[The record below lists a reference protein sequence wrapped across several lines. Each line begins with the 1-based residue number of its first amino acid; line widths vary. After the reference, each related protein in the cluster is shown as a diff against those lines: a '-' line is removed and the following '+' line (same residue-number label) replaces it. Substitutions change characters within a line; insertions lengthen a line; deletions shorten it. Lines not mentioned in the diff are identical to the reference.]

1 MKKKIENNG
10 LSFIF
15 IAVFIISTVLF
26 SLSGQVG
33 PFINSNLIIAIFFIV
48 IMGISGLFILTLM
61 IKLKKIYENVQ
72 DSISFLNEIDP
83 LNVDMEF
90 SKISNYFKNSI
101 LKHSWEQFDKSI
113 RKIKCSSNEEGEV
126 QIKYFSTVDANYYF
140 NEDLMIGQ
148 INSRLHNYIPSLMTA
163 IGIFGTFLGLVIG
176 LQNLDL
182 SEVENTK
189 RSISLLIAGVKISFK
204 SSLYGVAYSIILT
217 FYQKTYMGYLD
228 NYISKLALKLD
239 KLFPMNTQE
248 DGVKEIYI
256 ELEKQTSSLQKLA
269 TDFAEEV
276 GKKLDN
282 SFKENFT
289 PTFYK
294 LTETTEKLVNIVQ
307 NNSIA
312 EEVGKKLDNSLKE
325 NLTPTFYKLIETTE
339 KLVNIAQNNNIA
351 EDVGEKFN
359 SSIQQNLG
367 PSLEKLGSA
376 TERLVTISENSNE
389 NAISALMQ
397 NMGEMF
403 STATNGEMERL
414 KNSLGEITSKNEHMF
429 NKFSDSIEKVQQM
442 IDSQEKIIAETN
454 SSANHIEKTNN
465 NVQSVTKELEEI
477 IIKLSQYSQTQQL
490 SNDDY
495 RILLGEIKQQIDY
508 QNHYNEI
515 SSNLLKE
522 NNNSLQ
528 MQKQIFNDL
537 NETTRNLNIF
547 NNEFKPVL
555 DNIKA
560 NLGNFSELSIS
571 VNERFVNTFSKLQ
584 EHYNSINGSIEGV
597 FGVLS
602 TSVEQIKEDV
612 IGNIREVNEQFLDIT
627 GQLNMFT
634 KTSSNLTLSFQEFAS
649 SQESSQT
656 LWKTYKESFDS
667 LNTEIKDGVTDYT
680 INVKNSLSDIFKQY
694 DDHISSVLG
703 SFDNSIEQLRETIEE
718 LSEVNSEEIKG
729 EKVNA
734 Y

>member
-1 MKKKIENNG
+1 MKEKIKSNA
-10 LSFIF
+10 LSIIF
-15 IAVFIISTVLF
+15 ITVYIISTLLF
-26 SLSGQVG
+26 SLNGKVG
-33 PFINSNLIIAIFFIV
+33 PFKNSNLIIAIFFIV

-61 IKLKKIYENVQ
+61 IKLKKIYKNVQ
-72 DSISFLNEIDP
+72 DSISFLNEIEP
-83 LNVDMEF
+83 LNVDMDF
-90 SKISNYFKNSI
+90 NRISNHFKNSI
-101 LKHSWEQFDKSI
+101 LKDSWQQFDKSI
-113 RKIKCSSNEEGEV
+113 RRIKSGSNEEGEAQV
-126 QIKYFSTVDANYYF
+126 KYFSTVDANYYF

-189 RSISLLIAGVKISFK
+189 KSISLLIAGVKISFK

-228 NYISKLALKLD
+228 NYITKLALKLD
-239 KLFPMNTQE
+239 NLFPMNTQE

-269 TDFAEEV
+269 TDFAEE
-276 GKKLDN
+276 
-282 SFKENFT
+282 
-289 PTFYK
+289 
-294 LTETTEKLVNIVQ
+294 I
-307 NNSIA
+307 
-312 EEVGKKLDNSLKE
+312 GKKLDNSLKE

-359 SSIQQNLG
+359 SAIQQNLG
-367 PSLEKLGSA
+367 PTLEKLGSA

-403 STATNGEMERL
+403 STATNAEMERL
-414 KNSLGEITSKNEHMF
+414 KNSLGEITSKNESMF
-429 NKFSDSIEKVQQM
+429 DKFSDSIGKVQQM

-454 SSANHIEKTNN
+454 SSATHIEKTNN
-465 NVQSVTKELEEI
+465 NVESVTKELEEI
-477 IIKLSQYSQTQQL
+477 IMKLSQYSQTQQL

-495 RILLGEIKQQIDY
+495 RVLLGEIKQQIDY
-508 QNHYNEI
+508 QNQYNEM

-522 NNNSLQ
+522 NYNSLQ

-537 NETTRNLNIF
+537 NETTKNLNIF
-547 NNEFKPVL
+547 NNDFKPVL
-555 DNIKA
+555 DNIKD

-571 VNERFVNTFSKLQ
+571 INERFINTFSKLQ
-584 EHYNSINGSIEGV
+584 EHYDSINGSIDGV
-597 FGVLS
+597 FGVLNM
-602 TSVEQIKEDV
+602 SVEQLKEDV
-612 IGNIREVNEQFLDIT
+612 LGNIREVNEQFFDIT
-627 GQLNMFT
+627 GQLNVFT
-634 KTSSNLTLSFQEFAS
+634 KTSSNLTLSFQEFAA
-649 SQESSQT
+649 SQESSQV

-703 SFDNSIEQLRETIEE
+703 SFDNSIEQLKETIEE
-718 LSEVNSEEIKG
+718 LSEVNSEEGKG

>member
-1 MKKKIENNG
+1 MKKKIESNG

-61 IKLKKIYENVQ
+61 IKLKKIYRNVQ

-90 SKISNYFKNSI
+90 SRISTHFKNSI
-101 LKHSWEQFDKSI
+101 LKDSWQQFDKSI
-113 RKIKCSSNEEGEV
+113 RRIKGSCNEDGEA

-189 RSISLLIAGVKISFK
+189 KSISLLIAGVKISFK

-282 SFKENFT
+282 S
-289 PTFYK
+289 
-294 LTETTEKLVNIVQ
+294 
-307 NNSIA
+307 
-312 EEVGKKLDNSLKE
+312 LKE

-339 KLVNIAQNNNIA
+339 KLVNIAKNNNIA

-359 SSIQQNLG
+359 LSIQQNLG

-389 NAISALMQ
+389 NAISALLQ

-454 SSANHIEKTNN
+454 SSATHIEKTNN

-508 QNHYNEI
+508 QNQYNEM

-555 DNIKA
+555 DNIKG

-571 VNERFVNTFSKLQ
+571 INERFINTFSKLQ

-634 KTSSNLTLSFQEFAS
+634 KTSSNLTLSFQEFAT
-649 SQESSQT
+649 SQQSSQT

>member
-1 MKKKIENNG
+1 MRKKIESNG
-10 LSFIF
+10 LSLVF
-15 IAVFIISTVLF
+15 IAVFIISTILF

-33 PFINSNLIIAIFFIV
+33 PFMNSNLTIAIFFTV
-48 IMGISGLFILTLM
+48 IMGISGLFIVILM
-61 IKLKKIYENVQ
+61 LKLKKISKSVQ
-72 DSISFLNEIDP
+72 DSISFLNGLDRLNIDA
-83 LNVDMEF
+83 EF
-90 SKISNYFKNSI
+90 SRISNHFKNSM
-101 LKHSWEQFDKSI
+101 LKDSWKQFDKSI
-113 RKIKCSSNEEGEV
+113 RRIKSSNSEDGEV

-140 NEDLMIGQ
+140 NEDLMMGQ

-182 SEVENTK
+182 SQVENTK
-189 RSISLLIAGVKISFK
+189 RSISLLISGVKISFK

-217 FYQKTYMGYLD
+217 FYQKAYMGYLD
-228 NYISKLALKLD
+228 NYISTLALKLD

-248 DGVKEIYI
+248 DGVKEIYL

-282 SFKENFT
+282 SLQENLT
-289 PTFYK
+289 PILYK
-294 LTETTEKLVNIVQ
+294 LNETTEKLVNIT
-307 NNSIA
+307 
-312 EEVGKKLDNSLKE
+312 L
-325 NLTPTFYKLIETTE
+325 
-339 KLVNIAQNNNIA
+339 NNNIA

-359 SSIQQNLG
+359 LSIQQNLG
-367 PSLEKLGSA
+367 PALEKLGSA

-389 NAISALMQ
+389 NAISSLMQ

-414 KNSLGEITSKNEHMF
+414 KNSLGEITSKNESMF
-429 NKFSDSIEKVQQM
+429 DKFSDSIEKVQQM

-465 NVQSVTKELEEI
+465 NVESVTKELEEI
-477 IIKLSQYSQTQQL
+477 IKKLSQYSQTQQL

-495 RILLGEIKQQIDY
+495 RLLIGQIKENIDY
-508 QNHYNEI
+508 QNQYNEK

-522 NNNSLQ
+522 NYNSLQ

-537 NETTRNLNIF
+537 NETTKNLNIF

-555 DNIKA
+555 DNIKD
-560 NLGNFSELSIS
+560 NLGNFGELSVSI
-571 VNERFVNTFSKLQ
+571 NERFINTFSKLQ
-584 EHYNSINGSIEGV
+584 EHYNSINGSIDGV
-597 FGVLS
+597 FGVLNI
-602 TSVEQIKEDV
+602 SVEQLKEDV
-612 IGNIREVNEQFLDIT
+612 LGNIGKVNEQFLDIA
-627 GQLNMFT
+627 GQLNAFT

-656 LWKTYKESFDS
+656 LWKTYKESFDD

-718 LSEVNSEEIKG
+718 LSEVNSEEVKG
-729 EKVNA
+729 EAVNA